1 MPRGDSSASE
11 RRVAAAFLADLDL
24 AALERRAA
32 SLRDCR
38 DNDCLDAALWPS
50 RFRACEVAR
59 ECFDDGSAFRLA
71 PLPLLTSLTAW
82 RRVLSGVASPSWLPT
97 LARVREF
104 EFLCAV

>member
-1 MPRGDSSASE
+1 
-11 RRVAAAFLADLDL
+11 LADLDL

-59 ECFDDGSAFRLA
+59 ERFDDDFGFLSA
-71 PLPLLTSLTAW
+71 PLSLLTSLAAW
-82 RRVLSGVASPSWLPT
+82 RRVLSGAAPPSCLLT
-97 LARVREF
+97 LAGVREF